1 MTIVFI
7 TMVALRLEK
16 SRRILKNK
24 DKEVKEDA
32 LVQDPDPA
40 QYLSDRKQSHSF

>member
-1 MTIVFI
+1 MTIAFI

-16 SRRILKNK
+16 SKRILKKN
-24 DKEVKEDA
+24 KEVKEDA

-40 QYLSDRKQSHSF
+40 QYLSDRKHSHSF